1 MQPPPP
7 PGGPVSHVQFTMLRC
22 RSVII
27 TMTERRIDADYAGAT
42 GNSDEPGTNL
52 AFCPGAFQ
60 GPGMISKVTGQ

>member
-1 MQPPPP
+1 
-7 PGGPVSHVQFTMLRC
+7 MLRG

-60 GPGMISKVTGQ
+60 GPGMISEVTVQ